1 MAKQDNSRQQLPLYI
16 SSPQSCDYL
25 ADKQSQ
31 NIFIAP
37 DIPVTPDLYG
47 HLLGIGF
54 RRSGKHAYR
63 PHCPACRACIPCRV
77 DSTQFKPSRSQKRV
91 LAKNN
96 DLSFNAIRNDFS
108 EQHFHLYQRYQAGKH
123 PGGTM
128 EHFNAD
134 EYQSFLCQSF
144 GNSLVYETRLNDQLL
159 AVSVT
164 DVFSNALSAVYTY
177 FDPAYAS
184 RSLGTYSVL
193 KQIELAMNAGQQFVY
208 LGYYIQASNKMAY
221 KANFRPLQ
229 LLINGDWCSF
239 NKGEELPM
247 QNSCLDVPLSF

>member
-1 MAKQDNSRQQLPLYI
+1 MAKQTNSGRELPLYI

-25 ADKQSQ
+25 GDKLSQ

-37 DIPVTPDLYG
+37 DVPVTPDLYG

-77 DSTQFKPSRSQKRV
+77 DSAHFKPSRSQKRV
-91 LAKNN
+91 LAINN
-96 DLSFNAIRNDFS
+96 DLSFNAVTNDFS
-108 EQHFHLYQRYQAGKH
+108 EQHYRLYQRYQAGKH

-159 AVSVT
+159 AISVT
-164 DVFSNALSAVYTY
+164 DVFNNALSAVYTC
-177 FDPAYAS
+177 FDPDYAN

-193 KQIELAMNAGQQFVY
+193 KQIELAMNAGQQYVY
-208 LGYYIQASNKMAY
+208 LGYYIQASNKMLY
-221 KANFRPLQ
+221 KGNFRPLQ
-229 LLINGDWCSF
+229 LLVDGKWRSF

-247 QNSCLDVPLSF
+247 QNSCLDAPLTF